1 MPERDE
7 AELNDVEDMC
17 RNDNVFQHDEANVV
31 APAYIEDD
39 ADNSLSRS
47 GVEIIQEK
55 EILETI
61 TRALDKGIVDDV
73 NVWNDEDDDDEIQ
86 DEDEAEDAL
95 CSDTDVD
102 IEN

>member
-1 MPERDE
+1 MPKRDE
-7 AELNDVEDMC
+7 PELNDVEDMC
-17 RNDNVFQHDEANVV
+17 RNDNVFQHDETNVV
-31 APAYIEDD
+31 APIYIEDD

-55 EILETI
+55 EILESI

-73 NVWNDEDDDDEIQ
+73 NVWNDEDDDEIQ

-102 IEN
+102 IES